1 MSFSLGYFFL
11 NHLFIYRDY
20 FYSSAS
26 GPSWHS
32 RERRGRFPHKADK
45 RYDAEVADFLS
56 VPTRVKSTTPK
67 EIIGLI
73 WVYVRREVFMKPVK
87 ACKRAIRLDE
97 LQISDHTKSVHR
109 LVLVPSGT
117 HGDL

>member
-32 RERRGRFPHKADK
+32 RERRGRILKEAVK
-45 RYDAEVADFLS
+45 RYDAEVADILAVPMVLLS
-56 VPTRVKSTTPK
+56 TSTK
-67 EIIGLI
+67 EIIELI
-73 WVYVRREVFMKPVK
+73 
-87 ACKRAIRLDE
+87 
-97 LQISDHTKSVHR
+97 
-109 LVLVPSGT
+109 
-117 HGDL
+117 

>member
-32 RERRGRFPHKADK
+32 RERRGRLLKEADK
-45 RYDAEVADFLS
+45 RYDVEVADFLT
-56 VPTRVKSTTPK
+56 VPLVVVQPTSPK
-67 EIIGLI
+67 EIIELI
-73 WVYVRREVFMKPVK
+73 
-87 ACKRAIRLDE
+87 
-97 LQISDHTKSVHR
+97 
-109 LVLVPSGT
+109 
-117 HGDL
+117 